1 MPLSACIM
9 ARGPDG
15 KGAAPGYS
23 LADQIFNAR
32 STADLG
38 AQFAALPGFDMA
50 RFVQASVSR
59 FPGQGIH
66 DRLGILADA
75 LQDQLPADFPAMA
88 DVLETTMPP
97 PLDPTRSDDDFGR
110 FIHAVYGV
118 LAARHGMDHPDR
130 ALDLLHAAT
139 QRFSMEYAIRP
150 FLNQHPDLVLRR
162 METWAGDPHY
172 HVRRLVSEGTR
183 PRLPWGMGLRLD
195 PLRPLALLDRLASDP
210 TRFVT
215 RSVANHLNDLSK
227 PHPEAVLARLRAW
240 GQGAQTPRERDWMAR
255 HALRTAIKR
264 GEPGA
269 LALLGYPTDLD
280 LTAQLHLPDSLRI
293 GERLAIR
300 ATILAQSAAPV
311 LVDYRLRFH
320 RPKGAAEKVFKLK
333 TAHLVPG
340 APLVLEKKH
349 LMKGDATTF
358 RLYPGP
364 HAVILQIN
372 GQDVAERGFLLRD

>member
-1 MPLSACIM
+1 M

-23 LADQIFNAR
+23 LAEQMFNPDSA
-32 STADLG
+32 ADLG
-38 AQFAALPGFDMA
+38 AQFAMLPGFDTA
-50 RFVQASVSR
+50 RFLHAALPR
-59 FPGQGIH
+59 FAGQGIH

-88 DVLETTMPP
+88 DALEATMPP
-97 PLDPTRSDDDFGR
+97 PLDPSRSDDDFGR

-118 LAARHGMDHPDR
+118 LAARHGMEHPDR

-139 QRFSMEYAIRP
+139 RRFSMEYALRP
-150 FLNQHPDLVLRR
+150 FLNRHPDFVMHRL
-162 METWAGDPHY
+162 ETWVEDPHY

-183 PRLPWGMGLRLD
+183 PRLPWGMGLHLD
-195 PLRPLALLDRLASDP
+195 PLRPLPLLDRLADDP

-227 PHPEAVLARLRAW
+227 RHPEAVLARLRSWAD
-240 GQGAQTPRERDWMAR
+240 GAQPPKERDWIAR

-264 GEPGA
+264 GEPEA
-269 LALLGYPTDLD
+269 LALLGYSSDLALGATLD
-280 LTAQLHLPDSLRI
+280 LPDSLRI
-293 GERLAIR
+293 GGRLAIR
-300 ATILAQSAAPV
+300 ATIRADIAAPV

-320 RPKGAAEKVFKLK
+320 RPRGPAEKVFKLK
-333 TAHLVPG
+333 TARLVPG
-340 APLVLEKKH
+340 APLVLEKNH

-364 HAVILQIN
+364 HAVILQVN
-372 GQDVAERGFLLRD
+372 GRDVATRDFLLRD